1 MLLVWYAI
9 VFQFNSNLGDFPF
22 LFFTLFKTCQSSHLI
37 RVMFRVGVWVSV
49 RASVR
54 VSFRVNVRLGL

>member
-1 MLLVWYAI
+1 
-9 VFQFNSNLGDFPF
+9 
-22 LFFTLFKTCQSSHLI
+22 LFKTCQSSHLI
-37 RVMFRVGVWVSV
+37 SVMFRVGVWVSV